1 MYPHRL
7 SLLGAE
13 IAVWD
18 LVLATGV
25 VVAYAVL
32 RVALAWREPGRDA
45 LPRLLP
51 LRYALVV
58 YVALLGAQTFS
69 YAFDAG
75 TTLRPPLGVGWVR
88 YYLDPTFGPKTLYGC
103 VLVLPLAAYLASEPW
118 RDLRFSVALDAWTP
132 AMFTVLGF
140 ARLGC
145 LLQGCCSGVR
155 SGVFGVV
162 FPEGAV
168 VYHEQLRQG
177 LLAADAAYS
186 LPVFPTQAIE
196 ALACFALAAVTL
208 RALARGETRVFATS
222 VVAYSVFRFAVE
234 LIRDDPA
241 RNAYGPLSTSQWVAI
256 VVVAAA
262 VLARIGSGT
271 IFRRDRPF
279 APR

>member
-1 MYPHRL
+1 MYPQRL
-7 SLLGAE
+7 SLFGTE
-13 IAVWD
+13 IAIWD

-32 RVALAWREPGRDA
+32 RVALAWREPGRGA
-45 LPRLLP
+45 VPCLLP
-51 LRYALVV
+51 LRSALVV

-75 TTLRPPLGVGWVR
+75 TTMRPPVGVGWVR

-103 VLVLPLAAYLASEPW
+103 VLALPLAAYLASEPW

-132 AMFTVLGF
+132 AMFTVLGC

-145 LLQGCCSGVR
+145 LLQGCCYGAR

-168 VYHEQLRQG
+168 VYHEQMRRE
-177 LLAADAAYS
+177 LLAEGAAYS
-186 LPVFPTQAIE
+186 LPVVPTQAIE
-196 ALACFALAAVTL
+196 ALACFALVALTL
-208 RALARGETRVFATS
+208 RALARGETRVFAAS
-222 VVAYSVFRFAVE
+222 VVAYSVVRFAVE

-241 RNAYGPLSTSQWVAI
+241 RNSYGPLSTSQWVAI
-256 VVVAAA
+256 IVLAAA
-262 VLARIGSGT
+262 LVAKIRVGLES
-271 IFRRDRPF
+271 
-279 APR
+279 PRTT